1 MDAHLYCISVAKV
14 SKGLV
19 LEREGGNIKFY
30 NVEYHYKM
38 MKKMN
43 SIGDIKVNEIFCV
56 IFSNDLEYI
65 QSKNIAEI
73 LEGLLGY
80 VYFEKPQNVVE
91 SLIGQLKKLERKHNE
106 KKVFDAEDIKAV
118 YNFLNLQNE
127 KCISR
132 EKCILGLSQFVLNNK
147 QREFME
153 SAKIGSDVDLEVF
166 TSYAL
171 ENKK

>member
-1 MDAHLYCISVAKV
+1 MPFPCHKHFVD
-14 SKGLV
+14 
-19 LEREGGNIKFY
+19 
-30 NVEYHYKM
+30 
-38 MKKMN
+38 
-43 SIGDIKVNEIFCV
+43 
-56 IFSNDLEYI
+56 DLEYI
-65 QSKNIAEI
+65 KSKNIAEI
-73 LEGLLGY
+73 FEGLLGY

-91 SLIGQLKKLERKHNE
+91 SLIGELKKLEKKNNV

-153 SAKIGSDVDLEVF
+153 SAKISSDVDLEVF
-166 TSYAL
+166 TSYA
-171 ENKK
+171 EKIINM

>member
-1 MDAHLYCISVAKV
+1 MPIPCHKHFVDDLKY
-14 SKGLV
+14 
-19 LEREGGNIKFY
+19 IKR
-30 NVEYHYKM
+30 
-38 MKKMN
+38 
-43 SIGDIKVNEIFCV
+43 
-56 IFSNDLEYI
+56 
-65 QSKNIAEI
+65 KNIAEI
-73 LEGLLGY
+73 FEGLLGY

-91 SLIGQLKKLERKHNE
+91 SLIAQLKKLEKENNF

-147 QREFME
+147 QREVME
-153 SAKIGSDVDLEVF
+153 SEKIASDVDLEVF

-171 ENKK
+171 EKKK

>member
-1 MDAHLYCISVAKV
+1 
-14 SKGLV
+14 
-19 LEREGGNIKFY
+19 
-30 NVEYHYKM
+30 
-38 MKKMN
+38 MN
-43 SIGDIKVNEIFCV
+43 D
-56 IFSNDLEYI
+56 DLEYI
-65 QSKNIAEI
+65 KSKNIAEI
-73 LEGLLGY
+73 FEGLLGY

-91 SLIGQLKKLERKHNE
+91 SLIGELKKLEKKNNV

-153 SAKIGSDVDLEVF
+153 SAKISSDVDLEVF
-166 TSYAL
+166 TSYA
-171 ENKK
+171 EKIINM